1 MLRALQRHAGNPV
14 HIILRSP
21 SLCGTKPRKILR
33 RAIYLSSKGRN
44 FSFWNQPKSWLC
56 YFRSSSSCLC
66 GRRYYSDMKD
76 DEQVK
81 SWLSEIQRDFDKD
94 KNRKQNHAAQ
104 NVSDRDEHIPTIA
117 AEHDDENLETRKKS
131 EADNGSEETDVH
143 GFTVDEMIE
152 IIKQSQNNENVE
164 AGNEKSGGSDL
175 GNVSDSGTSS
185 DSDSSTSSD
194 SDSSLESEDET
205 VDNTNISGGKININT
220 DKKASKK
227 NASLG
232 DLGTGLKQT
241 DIHKASS
248 RMTVEL
254 NKLMKRKPVI
264 LIDEVESE
272 NASDE
277 RTPVTTGDKDDGANA
292 VKVKKRKPILISD
305 DDELLDLSERGRPV
319 VKVDKDK
326 FGKVLKR
333 NKRVFVIDED
343 ELKNESN
350 ERTPDDK
357 LDKFDSLSDSS
368 ADDAKDPKLV
378 SRRSSD
384 EEADIKRVFVI
395 DEGELINVSNER
407 TPEDGLDKFDSLSES
422 SADDAKDSKP
432 ASGRSSDEEA
442 DMGSKGTDKEEIE
455 DFSNI
460 DFQVS
465 EEAVREWEPPVA
477 LTRKIYGPHHPLNPH
492 VTNYVTLYSMH
503 EELHNG

>member
-33 RAIYLSSKGRN
+33 RAIYLSSKGSN
-44 FSFWNQPKSWLC
+44 LSFWNQPKSWLC

-81 SWLSEIQRDFDKD
+81 SWLSEIQRDFDKG

-104 NVSDRDEHIPTIA
+104 NVSDEHILTTA
-117 AEHDDENLETRKKS
+117 AENDDESLETRKKS
-131 EADNGSEETDVH
+131 EADNGSEEADVH

-164 AGNEKSGGSDL
+164 AGSEKSGGSDL
-175 GNVSDSGTSS
+175 ENVSDSGTSS

-194 SDSSLESEDET
+194 SDSSSESEDET
-205 VDNTNISGGKININT
+205 VNNTNISGGKININT
-220 DKKASKK
+220 DKKASKN
-227 NASLG
+227 NASLS
-232 DLGTGLKQT
+232 DLGIGIKQT
-241 DIHKASS
+241 DIHQASS

-254 NKLMKRKPVI
+254 NKLTKRKPVI

-272 NASDE
+272 NALDE

-292 VKVKKRKPILISD
+292 VKVKKRKPILVSD
-305 DDELLDLSERGRPV
+305 DDELLDLSERGQPV

-326 FGKVLKR
+326 LEKVSKR
-333 NKRVFVIDED
+333 KRVFVIDED
-343 ELKNESN
+343 EL
-350 ERTPDDK
+350 
-357 LDKFDSLSDSS
+357 
-368 ADDAKDPKLV
+368 V
-378 SRRSSD
+378 
-384 EEADIKRVFVI
+384 
-395 DEGELINVSNER
+395 NVSNER
-407 TPEDGLDKFDSLSES
+407 TPEDKLDKFDSLSES
-422 SADDAKDSKP
+422 SADDANDSKP
-432 ASGRSSDEEA
+432 ASERSGSEEA
-442 DMGSKGTDKEEIE
+442 DVMGSKGTDKDEIE

-477 LTRKIYGPHHPLNPH
+477 LTRKIISPPSCLTHMSPIMLLFIQCMKSNIMGRTWVTADYLPRHPL
-492 VTNYVTLYSMH
+492 
-503 EELHNG
+503 

>member
-1 MLRALQRHAGNPV
+1 
-14 HIILRSP
+14 
-21 SLCGTKPRKILR
+21 
-33 RAIYLSSKGRN
+33 
-44 FSFWNQPKSWLC
+44 
-56 YFRSSSSCLC
+56 
-66 GRRYYSDMKD
+66 MKD

-104 NVSDRDEHIPTIA
+104 KVSDRDEHILTTA
-117 AEHDDENLETRKKS
+117 AENDDENLEIRKKS
-131 EADNGSEETDVH
+131 EADNGSEEVDVH
-143 GFTVDEMIE
+143 GFTVDEIID
-152 IIKQSQNNENVE
+152 IIKQSQNNENIE

-175 GNVSDSGTSS
+175 ENVSGCGTSS

-194 SDSSLESEDET
+194 NDSSTSSDSESSSESEEET

-220 DKKASKK
+220 DKKASKN
-227 NASLG
+227 NASLS

-254 NKLMKRKPVI
+254 SKLIKRKPVI
-264 LIDEVESE
+264 LIDEDESE
-272 NASDE
+272 NALDE
-277 RTPVTTGDKDDGANA
+277 RTPDTTSDKDDGANA
-292 VKVKKRKPILISD
+292 VKVKKRKLILISD

-326 FGKVLKR
+326 FETELKR
-333 NKRVFVIDED
+333 KRVFFIDED
-343 ELKNESN
+343 
-350 ERTPDDK
+350 
-357 LDKFDSLSDSS
+357 
-368 ADDAKDPKLV
+368 
-378 SRRSSD
+378 
-384 EEADIKRVFVI
+384 
-395 DEGELINVSNER
+395 ELINVSNER
-407 TPEDGLDKFDSLSES
+407 TPEDKLDKFDSLSDS

-442 DMGSKGTDKEEIE
+442 DIMGSKGTDKDEIE

-477 LTRKIYGPHHPLNPH
+477 LTRKIYAPTTLSNPH
-492 VTNYVTLYSMH
+492 FTNYVTLYSMH
-503 EELHNG
+503 